1 MKACKKVIFWPSWS
15 IFKAVRVCAQS
26 HTTLCDPID
35 CSPPGS
41 SVHGILQARIL
52 EWVAISFSKN
62 TYILKQNRNGHLS
75 MCCLKSFMSL
85 IVSVKKN
92 TEEWA
97 GFGSEFGITKHCFS
111 APCHGIWFMD
121 LNFLQ
126 WQIHTSSFNPPLEC
140 MPVS

>member
-1 MKACKKVIFWPSWS
+1 MQGFLECKYRVLAKAPMCIY
-15 IFKAVRVCAQS
+15 VCVLVTS
-26 HTTLCDPID
+26 SCLTLCNPID

-52 EWVAISFSKN
+52 EWVAISFSKS
-62 TYILKQNRNGHLS
+62 TYILTQNRNSHLS
-75 MCCLKSFMSL
+75 MWCLKSFMSL

-111 APCHGIWFMD
+111 APCHGIWFRISTTYSGRSTH
-121 LNFLQ
+121 LLLT
-126 WQIHTSSFNPPLEC
+126 HL
-140 MPVS
+140 